1 MAIMTEQYRETLVR
15 TYSDQGVKIR
25 KVGTEE
31 IYNEAVDVVGT
42 LFTYEET
49 DLPVDTIEI

>member
-49 DLPVDTIEI
+49 NLPVDTIEI